1 MNIYYIMCCVHI
13 YRQNGNFIERLYL
26 CKYHLIFS
34 NKFLMWDSGS
44 DKKVK
49 NRHFCSNKESIFIF
63 VPSYF
68 IPNYENSFFME
79 KCRGVL
85 LQCSASFKKCYL
97 LTRGGRNLEPNEM
110 NIHEVLWRL
119 TCSYLPPATKLG
131 QGNIF
136 RSVCQEFCPRGV
148 CPIAC

>member
-1 MNIYYIMCCVHI
+1 
-13 YRQNGNFIERLYL
+13 
-26 CKYHLIFS
+26 
-34 NKFLMWDSGS
+34 
-44 DKKVK
+44 
-49 NRHFCSNKESIFIF
+49 
-63 VPSYF
+63 
-68 IPNYENSFFME
+68 ME

-136 RSVCQEFCPRGV
+136 RSVRQEFCPRGGLPHCMLGYTPLPRTRGRHPPPGPGTPSQDQRQAPPPTSAV
-148 CPIAC
+148 HAGRYGQQAAGTHSAGMQSCYK